1 MATMAHEP
9 LEDEQDALRE
19 TFSEELIRHWM
30 NERLAPEVLAHQED
44 LMERA
49 LSRIQQQ
56 SLALDV
62 LANNPEGLSSSDHFR
77 FMLIE
82 TEIEHARYICKAYAR
97 CRMYKVKSRL
107 SKVDLEY
114 CARFLSSSLA
124 FLFQSQPLGDLA
136 GTDLVHNLLYDSVL
150 DQLPIKY
157 RKLDED
163 HMIIRPDLDQGVF
176 IIVRSSCGPAV
187 LPHTE
192 PLMLEKGS
200 KHFICYRS
208 IKPFLESGHVKL
220 V

>member
-49 LSRIQQQ
+49 CQEFNNRYSIH
-56 SLALDV
+56 AL
-62 LANNPEGLSSSDHFR
+62 LLILRESISSDHFR

-97 CRMYKVKSRL
+97 CRMYKVK
-107 SKVDLEY
+107 E
-114 CARFLSSSLA
+114 
-124 FLFQSQPLGDLA
+124 Q
-136 GTDLVHNLLYDSVL
+136 TLVHNLLYDSVL

-163 HMIIRPDLDQGVF
+163 HMIIRPNLDQGVF
-176 IIVRSSCGPAV
+176 IIVRSSCGPAFYHRV
-187 LPHTE
+187 GTWFNSATHHHVIFSLLQYYSTE

-208 IKPFLESGHVKL
+208 IKPFLNL
-220 V
+220 DM

>member
-1 MATMAHEP
+1 MATMAHKP

-97 CRMYKVKSRL
+97 CRMYKLDKFFDHCLMDPETRSRL

-114 CARFLSSSLA
+114 CARE
-124 FLFQSQPLGDLA
+124 Q
-136 GTDLVHNLLYDSVL
+136 TLVHNLLYDSVL